1 MGRRRKGRTGHR
13 RVRRARPGIRSEVP
27 DRTPTPSHAALS
39 PGPPPFRNTCGAEG
53 AACQGRCG
61 QQQSLPLTHLLCK
74 YCGTV
79 LFTEN
84 PLIKHPRPRRVW
96 ESIPGVQMPGL
107 AIQRRLPARPLLPW
121 AAPQAVTPGRRDGR
135 DARVLRDEQLP

>member
-39 PGPPPFRNTCGAEG
+39 EREALSRVSPGPPPFRITCRAEG

-84 PLIKHPRPRRVW
+84 PLIKHPRPRRGW
-96 ESIPGVQMPGL
+96 ESIPRVQMPGL
-107 AIQRRLPARPLLPW
+107 AIQRVCQRGPSSR
-121 AAPQAVTPGRRDGR
+121 GRSPRR
-135 DARVLRDEQLP
+135 